1 MEVYTNMESE
11 CIVSAWGGLVNIVA
25 LFISVFALLFII
37 FSFWWMNWRRGKIIV
52 GLPRSFAATSK
63 SEDDLLIVQLPLVF
77 YNDGAASQ
85 VIQNLRLTLVQNGN
99 RSAILYFNNTVHDL
113 VNVQNREWARQF
125 AVEGRKSY
133 SSVFVFQRKPGNFI
147 FHKGKCQA
155 ILEGKINNDKNWKA
169 ILTFD
174 LQISAKSIKTINS
187 GQLIPYDNDP
197 DRERENE

>member
-1 MEVYTNMESE
+1 MEGSM
-11 CIVSAWGGLVNIVA
+11 NITA
-25 LFISVFALLFII
+25 LFISTLALLFTI

-52 GLPRSFAATSK
+52 GPPRSFAATSK
-63 SEDDLLIVQLPLVF
+63 GEDDLLIVQLPLVF

-99 RSAILYFNNTVHDL
+99 RSAILYFNNTVPDL
-113 VNVQNREWARQF
+113 VNTHTREWARQF

-155 ILEGKINNDKNWKA
+155 ILGGKLNNDEKWEEM
-169 ILTFD
+169 LTFD
-174 LQISAKSIKTINS
+174 LQIPANKSVNTMNS

-197 DRERENE
+197 DRE

>member
-1 MEVYTNMESE
+1 M
-11 CIVSAWGGLVNIVA
+11 NITA
-25 LFISVFALLFII
+25 LFISTLALLFTI

-52 GLPRSFAATSK
+52 GPPRSFAATSK
-63 SEDDLLIVQLPLVF
+63 SEDDLLIIQLPLVF

-99 RSAILYFNNTVHDL
+99 RSTILYFNNTVPDL
-113 VNVQNREWARQF
+113 VNAQTREWACQF

-155 ILEGKINNDKNWKA
+155 ILEGKLNNDEKWEEM
-169 ILTFD
+169 LTFD
-174 LQISAKSIKTINS
+174 LQIPAKSVNTMNS
-187 GQLIPYDNDP
+187 GQLIAYDNDP
-197 DRERENE
+197 DRELKD